1 MLLLGESL
9 GMLYILRA
17 LSVCLNSNIAKPPP
31 RLPLGQL
38 LRSFDNAIDEVGEN
52 DKYPLG
58 QVSILEP
65 LVLIWEELTNQ
76 ARNSKMTSLPSSV
89 LLFSRLQ
96 CIVKKCLMQ

>member
-1 MLLLGESL
+1 M
-9 GMLYILRA
+9 
-17 LSVCLNSNIAKPPP
+17 
-31 RLPLGQL
+31 

-65 LVLIWEELTNQ
+65 LVLIWEELTKQ

-89 LLFSRLQ
+89 LLLSYFSVACSAL
-96 CIVKKCLMQ
+96 

>member
-1 MLLLGESL
+1 MNVSL
-9 GMLYILRA
+9 HKVYILRA
-17 LSVCLNSNIAKPPP
+17 LSVYFNSNIAKPSP
-31 RLPLGQL
+31 RLPQGQL

-89 LLFSRLQ
+89 LLFSGLQ
-96 CIVKKCLMQ
+96 CTVKNNL